1 MRFDEMDEIKRDLAG
16 THRALPRRAES
27 ETERRRADEEIAEVR
42 RQGYVVIERLL
53 DEATVAALKADLL
66 PRFERFGRNDGLEG
80 RRTQRIY
87 SLLAKTRSCDRLVD
101 HPRILALLDR
111 VLQPNYLLSQLQP
124 IQIHPGE
131 RAQIL
136 HHDDAFYP
144 VARPRPPYSAA
155 TIFAIDDFTDDN
167 GATVVIPKSHLW
179 DDRRPRPDDERVTV
193 VMPAGSVVFFLGT
206 LWHGGGENRSQ
217 RPRLAVSAQYCEPWA
232 RQQENMALSIPRAVV
247 KTLSPELR
255 SMVGYS
261 IHPPFMGMV
270 DGQSPLELLEG

>member
-16 THRALPRRAES
+16 THRAVARRGES
-27 ETERRRADEEIAEVR
+27 EAERRRADDDMAQVR
-42 RQGYVVIERLL
+42 EQGYLIIEHLL
-53 DEATVAALKADLL
+53 DEPTLAALKADLL
-66 PRFERFGRNDGLEG
+66 PRFDKFGRNEGLEG

-101 HPRILALLDR
+101 HPRILSLLDR

-144 VARPRPPYSAA
+144 VPRPRPAYSAA

-179 DDRRPRPDDERVTV
+179 DDRRPAADDPRATV
-193 VMPAGSVVFFLGT
+193 VMPAGSVIFFLGT
-206 LWHGGGENRSQ
+206 LWHGGGANRSE

-232 RQQENMALSIPRAVV
+232 RQQENMSLSLPREVV
-247 KTLSPELR
+247 QTLSPALR

-270 DGQSPLELLEG
+270 DGESPLKLLEK

>member
-1 MRFDEMDEIKRDLAG
+1 MRFDDMDEIKRDIAG
-16 THRALPRRAES
+16 THRALARRAES
-27 ETERRRADEEIAEVR
+27 EAERRRADDDMAEVR
-42 RQGYVVIERLL
+42 RQGYIVIERLL

-66 PRFERFGRNDGLEG
+66 PRFDKFGRNDGLEG

-101 HPRILALLDR
+101 HPRILGLVDR

-144 VARPRPPYSAA
+144 VARPRPAYSAA
-155 TIFAIDDFTDDN
+155 TIFAIDDFKDDN

-179 DDRRPRPDDERVTV
+179 DDRRPGADDARLTV
-193 VMPAGSVVFFLGT
+193 VMPAGSVIFFLGT
-206 LWHGGGENRSQ
+206 LWHGGGANRSE

-232 RQQENMALSIPRAVV
+232 RQQENMGLSIPRAVV
-247 KTLSPELR
+247 RTLSPELR
-255 SMVGYS
+255 SMVGYN

-270 DGQSPLELLEG
+270 DGESPLKLLDD